1 MRQKLLLLTAIAS
14 ISLHAQDPQRWAF
27 NFGGGPTFS
36 LSDTS
41 DRINTGYNFT
51 VGGGYYFTRH
61 LGLNI
66 DYIFNG
72 ADLSSTVLKNVGAPG
87 GYAHNWGFGFNPI
100 YRFGTERRFGGYV
113 TGGYGVYTRTANL
126 TRPGIVP
133 GVICD
138 PWTYFCYSGAY
149 YADIIYRSNS
159 TTKGGWDF
167 GGGLTYQLSDS
178 MKFYTELR
186 YYNILTT
193 TVRTKLLPLTFGLR
207 W

>member
-14 ISLHAQDPQRWAF
+14 IPLYAQDPQKWAF

-41 DRINTGYNFT
+41 NRINTGYNFT

-61 LGLNI
+61 LGVNV
-66 DYIFNG
+66 DYVFNG
-72 ADLSSTVLKNVGAPG
+72 ADLSSQVLQTTGAPG
-87 GYAHNWGFGFNPI
+87 GYAHVWGFGLNPI
-100 YRFGTERRFGGYV
+100 YRFGTERKLGGYV

-126 TRPGIVP
+126 TRPGVVP
-133 GVICD
+133 GIICD
-138 PWTYFCYSGAY
+138 PWGFYCYSGAY

-159 TTKGGWDF
+159 TTKGGWDIAA
-167 GGGLTYQLSDS
+167 GLTYQLSDH

-186 YYNILTT
+186 YYKIFTT
-193 TVRTKLLPLTFGLR
+193 NVRTQLLPLTFGLR